1 MCKSHEIQDRF
12 FFLYYFSIN
21 KTQHFFLFPAKNGA
35 KTQQEACGSRRAMA
49 HVRRPSANPL
59 QHHHFLAPSAV
70 SAGAL
75 PLPRPR
81 LPRLR
86 RRRGEVSSPP
96 RGSLG
101 LPRTALEMLRRRS
114 KKRAFAAP
122 VLLSALLPLVPIYG
136 TPSSLNFLCFVKY
149 VFFSS
154 YNKKCCFFFFFKF
167 WAFDMMSLL

>member
-1 MCKSHEIQDRF
+1 MHLVAHDPGD
-12 FFLYYFSIN
+12 LN

-136 TPSSLNFLCFVKY
+136 TPSSLNFQRPFCIL
-149 VFFSS
+149 FFFLIG
-154 YNKKCCFFFFFKF
+154 NFLPFLLLFFFFFF
-167 WAFDMMSLL
+167 FSNNLLKYVRS